1 VSVLPHPDSSGRPY
15 PRYCGIPR
23 DAASR
28 GNGMIEITET
38 GETMLIPITAR
49 PVPPGT
55 EQLVAF
61 GSHQSSIQTDVPS
74 GENAAVS

>member
-1 VSVLPHPDSSGRPY
+1 
-15 PRYCGIPR
+15 
-23 DAASR
+23 
-28 GNGMIEITET
+28 MIEITET